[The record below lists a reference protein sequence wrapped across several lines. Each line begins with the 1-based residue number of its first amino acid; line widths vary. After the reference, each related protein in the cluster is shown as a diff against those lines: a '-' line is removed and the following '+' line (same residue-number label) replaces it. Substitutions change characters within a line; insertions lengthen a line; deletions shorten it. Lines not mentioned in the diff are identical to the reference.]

1 MCIVHSYLQLL
12 RICMQWY
19 LRKLCKRHDMCVG
32 QGTGMA
38 VAAGIQLYPVSV
50 IQACLIIET

>member
-1 MCIVHSYLQLL
+1 MCIAHSYLQLL
-12 RICMQWY
+12 RICMQWL

-38 VAAGIQLYPVSV
+38 VLLGYSCIPSAPLRHV
-50 IQACLIIET
+50 